1 MESEVL
7 RFALFL
13 RFERFV
19 DGVNLLAA
27 SDGVDRNS
35 GVSSPVVSS
44 LSSPVVNSLSSSVV
58 NSSSTAVADAL
69 LLDAGK
75 ACEGV
80 AATVAALYTFAEEP
94 KCEVSTALNKWSLRH
109 YALPFS
115 FVSSAL
121 LIVWMN

>member
-7 RFALFL
+7 RIALFL
-13 RFERFV
+13 CFERFV

-35 GVSSPVVSS
+35 GVLSPVVSS
-44 LSSPVVNSLSSSVV
+44 LSSPVVNS
-58 NSSSTAVADAL
+58 SSTAVADTL

-121 LIVWMN
+121 LIVWTN

>member
-1 MESEVL
+1 MT
-7 RFALFL
+7 
-13 RFERFV
+13 
-19 DGVNLLAA
+19 A
-27 SDGVDRNS
+27 SDGVDGNS
-35 GVSSPVVSS
+35 GVLSSAVNSLSSPVVSS
-44 LSSPVVNSLSSSVV
+44 LSNPVVSSLSSPVV

-75 ACEGV
+75 KYEGV
-80 AATVAALYTFAEEP
+80 AVTVTALYAFAEEP

-121 LIVWMN
+121 LIVWTN